1 MNHPACS
8 PRSNVSTASPSGKP
22 GARGSSTTARR
33 SRGDPGR
40 RWPHMSISAM
50 DTDRSG
56 ATTGGSARAPVH
68 RGGTRV
74 FRGST
79 ERLPRLRPLRRDDSP
94 ETTGCARWRCAP
106 FSPSLCCRKPTAAH
120 ATLPSTCEEA
130 VRAPV
135 LPMCGERLVQSVRT
149 DFALGDAIEMFA
161 ARHGRFND
169 EVRGD
174 EPELAAKLRL
184 RTASSR
190 QAG

>member
-1 MNHPACS
+1 MNHSACS

-135 LPMCGERLVQSVRT
+135 LPMCGEFRNGPRNVLCSLFGPTSRSAT
-149 DFALGDAIEMFA
+149 PSRCSPRGTGASTTRFA
-161 ARHGRFND
+161 ATSR
-169 EVRGD
+169 
-174 EPELAAKLRL
+174 
-184 RTASSR
+184 SSR
-190 QAG
+190 PS